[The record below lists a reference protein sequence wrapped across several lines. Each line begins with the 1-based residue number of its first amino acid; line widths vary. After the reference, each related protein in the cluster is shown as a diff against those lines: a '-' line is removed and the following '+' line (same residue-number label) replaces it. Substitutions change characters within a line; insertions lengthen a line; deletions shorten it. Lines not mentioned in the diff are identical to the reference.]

1 MSNVPKRPAGG
12 QGSNTRDDSG
22 AARGGAQEKRGAQR
36 YAEAPKPASAE
47 RLAALM
53 RGTAQGG
60 ARGGQKREEKPAAQP
75 QRQGGERAG
84 AEREERPEVRSSEVK
99 REAGSEA
106 KHVRRAEAKPEAASE
121 AKAETKPVQR
131 AEAHPG
137 QPAHAR
143 EPQPAPPAQRVPQ
156 QTRREPSREQRAGS
170 RTEQSQHAHGSH
182 AGRPA
187 AQQPNRSGEQAGAP
201 RTERQAPREARHG
214 QQQDK
219 SSRAAKPAEAREPR
233 EAQQAKAGK
242 PTPTARGERNE
253 YSEQKDRAERPARRI
268 VEPNPV
274 PPVTFPE
281 ALPVSGRREEI
292 ARAIA
297 DNQVVIVSGETGSG
311 KTTQLPKIALAL
323 GRGLGAGGTG
333 LIGHTQPR
341 RIAASATAR
350 RIADELGTPFGE
362 VVGYKVRF
370 TDNLSPGAS
379 VKLMTDGILL
389 AETQTD
395 PLLKAYDTI
404 IIDEAHE
411 RSLNI
416 DFLLGYLKEILP
428 RRPDLKLI
436 VTSATIDADRF
447 ARHFGS
453 EHKPAP
459 VIEVSGRLYPV
470 EVRYRPVAEDS
481 PAVKAAQGTT
491 GREKGEKGRSARDRD
506 LMDAIV
512 DAVDELCREGSGD
525 VLVFLPGEREIRDAA
540 ESLRKHHPPH
550 TEILPLF
557 ARLSAQEQERVF
569 KASNA
574 RRIVLA
580 TNVAETSLTVPGIRY
595 VVDTGLARV
604 KRYSYRNKVEQLQ
617 IESISQAAANQRAG
631 RCGRVADG
639 ICIRLYE
646 EQDFLSRPKFS
657 DPEILR
663 SSLAAVILRMKSL
676 HLTAIETFPFIEPPP
691 GRAIADGYQLLGEL
705 GAMDDDNALTPLG
718 RELARLPLDP
728 RVGRM
733 ILGARDEQALRE
745 VLIIASAL
753 SVQDPRDRPVEA
765 QEQADQAHR
774 RFADERSEFLQWLK
788 IWAWFEEAVAHK
800 KSNRQLVDACRANF
814 LSHLRLR
821 EWRDVHSQLLTVV
834 REHGWRINESDAT
847 YEQIHHALLT
857 GLLGNIG
864 LKADDDPH
872 YLGARGI
879 KFHLW
884 PGSAL
889 VKKAGRWVVAAELVE
904 TTRLYARCIAKI
916 EPEWLEK
923 VGAHLLKKS
932 LSEPHWEKRAA
943 QVSAFERGVL
953 YGLPVYQR
961 RRVAFGRQDPAR
973 ARELFIRGALVEG
986 EFDTKLAFFAH
997 NRKLLAD
1004 IEQLEHKS
1012 RRQDVLVDDELIFGF
1027 YDQAIP
1033 EGMYSGAA
1041 FERWYRDEVKKSG
1054 QPEDKLR
1061 LLYLSRDDLMRHE
1074 AAGVTTDLFPKRM
1087 TMSGVAMALTYHFE
1101 PGSPRDG
1108 VTLAVPLFAL
1118 NQVDARRCEW
1128 LVPGMLKEKAQLL
1141 LKSLPQKLRRHCV
1154 PLPEYAA
1161 GFAERAGGE
1170 RFGAGGL
1177 LEALIADVR
1186 EQKQIALKSADF
1198 KLETLPAHL
1207 FMNVKVVDEHGRQ
1220 LAMGRNL
1227 AQLRAELGAQAQQ
1240 QFQKLAASAT
1250 AQITQTGGAR
1260 QETEP
1265 QTGAN
1270 TPKKGAAPHT
1280 AALSDAAPAT
1290 ALYENLTTWNFGKL
1304 PELLEI
1310 RRGGQTLFGYPALV
1324 DRGTHCDVEVF
1335 DSPEEAARIHRAGL
1349 RRLFALQLREPIRYL
1364 EKNLPGLREMA
1375 MHFMARATQEELRDQ
1390 LIELTLDRACLQD
1403 PLPDD
1408 DATFHVRRDEGR
1420 GRLSLLAQEIAR
1432 LAGQILAE
1440 YATVTKKLVQAKS
1453 FGTAATDMQ
1462 SQLDALIGKRFIVD
1476 TPYAQLVHF
1485 PRYLK
1490 GIALRIDKLRA
1501 DAPRDT
1507 RQFAEFLPLLQQYQR
1522 AQSQRGG
1529 VFDPRLAEFRWLLEE
1544 LRISL
1549 FAQELRTPMPV
1560 SVKRLYKVWESM
1572 QR

>member
-1 MSNVPKRPAGG
+1 MSNVPKSPA
-12 QGSNTRDDSG
+12 
-22 AARGGAQEKRGAQR
+22 
-36 YAEAPKPASAE
+36 
-47 RLAALM
+47 
-53 RGTAQGG
+53 
-60 ARGGQKREEKPAAQP
+60 QKR
-75 QRQGGERAG
+75 AG
-84 AEREERPEVRSSEVK
+84 
-99 REAGSEA
+99 
-106 KHVRRAEAKPEAASE
+106 
-121 AKAETKPVQR
+121 T
-131 AEAHPG
+131 PG
-137 QPAHAR
+137 
-143 EPQPAPPAQRVPQ
+143 EPQPAGAAAPRPPRPRQAPPAQAR
-156 QTRREPSREQRAGS
+156 
-170 RTEQSQHAHGSH
+170 
-182 AGRPA
+182 
-187 AQQPNRSGEQAGAP
+187 AP
-201 RTERQAPREARHG
+201 RTERRDAGPEAARAPHAPRTRCA
-214 QQQDK
+214 
-219 SSRAAKPAEAREPR
+219 
-233 EAQQAKAGK
+233 
-242 PTPTARGERNE
+242 
-253 YSEQKDRAERPARRI
+253 
-268 VEPNPV
+268 PNPV
-274 PPVTFPE
+274 PPITFAE
-281 ALPVSGRREEI
+281 SLPVSGKRDEI

-297 DNQVVIVSGETGSG
+297 AHPVVIVCGETGSG
-311 KTTQLPKIALAL
+311 KTTQLPKICLAL
-323 GRGLGAGGTG
+323 GRGLGAGGAG

-341 RIAASATAR
+341 RLAASSTGR
-350 RIADELGTPFGE
+350 RIAEELGTPFGE

-370 TDNLSPGAS
+370 TDNLAPGAS

-395 PLLKAYDTI
+395 PLLKAYDTL

-416 DFLLGYLKEILP
+416 DFLLGYLRQILP

-436 VTSATIDADRF
+436 VTSATIDAERF

-453 EHKPAP
+453 DERPAP

-470 EVRYRPVAEDS
+470 EVRYRPIADDRPAAVRHAEGAS
-481 PAVKAAQGTT
+481 S
-491 GREKGEKGRSARDRD
+491 GRDRAKSAREAERD
-506 LMDAIV
+506 LMDGIV
-512 DAVDELCREGSGD
+512 DAVDELCREGPGD

-540 ESLRKHHPPH
+540 EALRKHHPPH

-557 ARLSAQEQERVF
+557 ARLSAAEQERVF

-617 IESISQAAANQRAG
+617 IEPISQAAANQRAG

-639 ICIRLYE
+639 VCIRLYE
-646 EQDFLSRPKFS
+646 ESDFAGRARFT

-663 SSLAAVILRMKSL
+663 SSLASVILRMKSL
-676 HLTAIETFPFIEPPP
+676 HLSAIESFPFIEPPP
-691 GRAIADGYQLLGEL
+691 GRAIADGYQLLNEL
-705 GAMDDDNALTPLG
+705 GAVDDENALTPLG

-733 ILGARDEQALRE
+733 ILAARDQQALRE
-745 VLIIASAL
+745 VLVIASAL
-753 SVQDPRDRPVEA
+753 SVQDPRERPVDA

-774 RFADERSEFLQWLK
+774 RFADERSEFLQWLR

-800 KSNRQLVDACRANF
+800 KSNRQLVDACRQHF

-834 REHGWRINESDAT
+834 REHGWRLNEADAT
-847 YEQIHHALLT
+847 FEQIHLSLLT

-864 LKADDDPH
+864 FKAEDEPH

-889 VKKAGRWVVAAELVE
+889 VKKAGRWVMAAELVE
-904 TTRLYARCIAKI
+904 TSRLYARCIAKI
-916 EPEWLEK
+916 EPEWIERI
-923 VGAHLLKKS
+923 GAHLLKKS
-932 LSEPHWEKRAA
+932 LSEPHWEKRPA
-943 QVSAFERGVL
+943 QVAAFERATL
-953 YGLPVYQR
+953 YGLTIYHR

-973 ARELFIRGALVEG
+973 ARELFIRGALVDG

-1012 RRQDVLVDDELIFGF
+1012 RRQDVLVDDELIHAF

-1033 EGMYSGAA
+1033 AGIHTGAA
-1041 FERWYRDEVKKSG
+1041 FERWYRDEVSKSG

-1074 AAGVTTDLFPKRM
+1074 AAGVTTELFPKRV
-1087 TMSGVAMALTYHFE
+1087 TMAGVEMALAYHFE

-1118 NQVDARRCEW
+1118 NQVDARRAEW
-1128 LVPGMLKEKAQLL
+1128 LVPGMLKEKAHLL

-1161 GFAERAGGE
+1161 GFVERAGRE

-1177 LEALIADVR
+1177 VDALIADVR
-1186 EQKQIALKSADF
+1186 EQTQVATKTSDF

-1207 FMNVKVVDEHGRQ
+1207 FMNFKVIDEHGRQ

-1240 QFQKLAASAT
+1240 HFQKIAAAATLAPAGEPAAAAAGAS
-1250 AQITQTGGAR
+1250 GAR
-1260 QETEP
+1260 ARRAPLDAPPRAAEP
-1265 QTGAN
+1265 AAQA
-1270 TPKKGAAPHT
+1270 GAA
-1280 AALSDAAPAT
+1280 AGAT

-1310 RRGGQTLFGYPALV
+1310 RRRGETLFGYPALV

-1335 DSPEEAARIHRAGL
+1335 DSPDEAARIHRAGL
-1349 RRLFALQLREPIRYL
+1349 RRLFALQLKEPIKYL

-1375 MHFMARATQEELRDQ
+1375 MQYMSLGTQDELRDQ
-1390 LIELTLDRACLQD
+1390 LIATALDRACLQE
-1403 PLPDD
+1403 PLPAD
-1408 DATFHVRRDEGR
+1408 DASFHARRDEGR
-1420 GRLSLLAQEIAR
+1420 SRLNLLAQEIAR
-1432 LAGQILAE
+1432 LVGQILAE
-1440 YATVTKKLVQAKS
+1440 YAGLAKKLAQAKP
-1453 FGTAATDMQ
+1453 FPAAHADMQ
-1462 SQLDALIGKRFIVD
+1462 GQLAALVGKRFVVD
-1476 TPYAQLVHF
+1476 TPYAQLAHF

-1490 GIALRIDKLRA
+1490 GIALRIDKLKA
-1501 DAPRDT
+1501 DPARDA
-1507 RQFAEFLPLLQQYQR
+1507 RQAAELQPLAQHYQR
-1522 AQSQRGG
+1522 SVAQRGG
-1529 VFDPRLAEFRWLLEE
+1529 VADARLAEFRWLLEE

>member
-1 MSNVPKRPAGG
+1 MSNVPKSPAQKRAGTPGESQPAG
-12 QGSNTRDDSG
+12 
-22 AARGGAQEKRGAQR
+22 AA
-36 YAEAPKPASAE
+36 APRPP
-47 RLAALM
+47 R
-53 RGTAQGG
+53 
-60 ARGGQKREEKPAAQP
+60 P
-75 QRQGGERAG
+75 RQ
-84 AEREERPEVRSSEVK
+84 
-99 REAGSEA
+99 
-106 KHVRRAEAKPEAASE
+106 
-121 AKAETKPVQR
+121 
-131 AEAHPG
+131 
-137 QPAHAR
+137 
-143 EPQPAPPAQRVPQ
+143 APPAQARAPRAE
-156 QTRREPSREQRAGS
+156 RRDAGPEAARAP
-170 RTEQSQHAHGSH
+170 H
-182 AGRPA
+182 
-187 AQQPNRSGEQAGAP
+187 AP
-201 RTERQAPREARHG
+201 RTRCA
-214 QQQDK
+214 
-219 SSRAAKPAEAREPR
+219 
-233 EAQQAKAGK
+233 
-242 PTPTARGERNE
+242 
-253 YSEQKDRAERPARRI
+253 
-268 VEPNPV
+268 PNPV
-274 PPVTFPE
+274 PPITFAE
-281 ALPVSGRREEI
+281 SLPVSGKRDEI

-297 DNQVVIVSGETGSG
+297 AHPVVIVCGETGSG
-311 KTTQLPKIALAL
+311 KTTQLPKICLAL
-323 GRGLGAGGTG
+323 GRGLGAGGAG

-341 RIAASATAR
+341 RLAASSTGR
-350 RIADELGTPFGE
+350 RIAEELGTPFGE

-370 TDNLSPGAS
+370 TDNLAPGAS

-395 PLLKAYDTI
+395 PLLKAYDTL

-416 DFLLGYLKEILP
+416 DFLLGYLRQILP
-428 RRPDLKLI
+428 KRPDLKLI
-436 VTSATIDADRF
+436 VTSATIDAERF

-453 EHKPAP
+453 DERPAP

-470 EVRYRPVAEDS
+470 EVRYRPIADDRPAAVRHAEGAS
-481 PAVKAAQGTT
+481 S
-491 GREKGEKGRSARDRD
+491 GRDRAKSAREAERD
-506 LMDAIV
+506 LMDGIV
-512 DAVDELCREGSGD
+512 DAVDELCREGPGD

-540 ESLRKHHPPH
+540 EALRKHHPPH

-557 ARLSAQEQERVF
+557 ARLSAAEQERVF

-617 IESISQAAANQRAG
+617 IEPISQAAANQRAG

-639 ICIRLYE
+639 VCIRLYE
-646 EQDFLSRPKFS
+646 ESDFAGRARFT

-663 SSLAAVILRMKSL
+663 SSLASVILRMKSL
-676 HLTAIETFPFIEPPP
+676 HLSAIESFPFIEPPP
-691 GRAIADGYQLLGEL
+691 GRAIADGYQLLNEL
-705 GAMDDDNALTPLG
+705 GAVDDENALTPLG

-733 ILGARDEQALRE
+733 ILAARDQQALRE
-745 VLIIASAL
+745 VLVIASAL
-753 SVQDPRDRPVEA
+753 SVQDPRERPVDA

-774 RFADERSEFLQWLK
+774 RFADERSEFLQWLR

-800 KSNRQLVDACRANF
+800 KSNRQLVDACRQHF

-834 REHGWRINESDAT
+834 REHGWRLNEADAT
-847 YEQIHHALLT
+847 FEQIHLSLLT

-864 LKADDDPH
+864 FKAEDEPH

-889 VKKAGRWVVAAELVE
+889 VKKAGRWVMAAELVE
-904 TTRLYARCIAKI
+904 TSRLYARCIAKI
-916 EPEWLEK
+916 EPEWIERI
-923 VGAHLLKKS
+923 GAHLLKKS
-932 LSEPHWEKRAA
+932 LSEPHWEKRPA
-943 QVSAFERGVL
+943 QVAAFERATL
-953 YGLPVYQR
+953 YGLTIYHR

-973 ARELFIRGALVEG
+973 ARELFIRGALVDG

-1012 RRQDVLVDDELIFGF
+1012 RRQDVLVDDELIHAF

-1033 EGMYSGAA
+1033 AGIHTGAA
-1041 FERWYRDEVKKSG
+1041 FERWYRDEVSKSG

-1074 AAGVTTDLFPKRM
+1074 AAGVTTELFPKRV
-1087 TMSGVAMALTYHFE
+1087 TMAGVEMALAYHFE

-1118 NQVDARRCEW
+1118 NQVDARRAEW
-1128 LVPGMLKEKAQLL
+1128 LVPGMLKEKAHLL

-1161 GFAERAGGE
+1161 GFVERAGRE

-1177 LEALIADVR
+1177 VDALIADVR
-1186 EQKQIALKSADF
+1186 EQTQVATKTSDF

-1207 FMNVKVVDEHGRQ
+1207 FMNFKVIDEHGRQ

-1240 QFQKLAASAT
+1240 HFQKIAAAATLAPAGEPAAAAAGAS
-1250 AQITQTGGAR
+1250 GAR
-1260 QETEP
+1260 ARRAPLGAPPRAAEP
-1265 QTGAN
+1265 AAQA
-1270 TPKKGAAPHT
+1270 GAA
-1280 AALSDAAPAT
+1280 AGAT
-1290 ALYENLTTWNFGKL
+1290 ALYEHLTTWNFGKL

-1310 RRGGQTLFGYPALV
+1310 RRRGETLFGYPALV

-1335 DSPEEAARIHRAGL
+1335 DSPDEAARIHRAGL
-1349 RRLFALQLREPIRYL
+1349 RRLFALQLKEPIKYL

-1375 MHFMARATQEELRDQ
+1375 MQYMSLGTQDELRDQ
-1390 LIELTLDRACLQD
+1390 LIATALDRACLQE
-1403 PLPDD
+1403 PLPAD
-1408 DATFHVRRDEGR
+1408 DASFHARRDEGR
-1420 GRLSLLAQEIAR
+1420 SRLNLLAQEIAR
-1432 LAGQILAE
+1432 LVGQILAE
-1440 YATVTKKLVQAKS
+1440 YAGLAKKLAQAKP
-1453 FGTAATDMQ
+1453 FPAAHADMQ
-1462 SQLDALIGKRFIVD
+1462 GQLAALVGKRFVVD
-1476 TPYAQLVHF
+1476 TPYAQLAHF

-1490 GIALRIDKLRA
+1490 GIALRIDKLKA
-1501 DAPRDT
+1501 DPARDA
-1507 RQFAEFLPLLQQYQR
+1507 RQAAELQPLAQHYQR
-1522 AQSQRGG
+1522 SVAQRGG
-1529 VFDPRLAEFRWLLEE
+1529 VADARLAEFRWLLEE